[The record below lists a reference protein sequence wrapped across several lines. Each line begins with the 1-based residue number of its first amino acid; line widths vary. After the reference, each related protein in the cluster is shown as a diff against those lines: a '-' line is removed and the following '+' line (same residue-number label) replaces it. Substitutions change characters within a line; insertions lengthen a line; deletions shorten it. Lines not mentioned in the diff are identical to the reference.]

1 MIAAVRASSPLSQY
15 VGEEGS
21 CRVESKLHWQSFN
34 SEAGQALIGVPGSA
48 PELLRRVSHINNAE
62 TQSQNA
68 TF

>member
-21 CRVESKLHWQSFN
+21 CRVESKLQWQSFD

-48 PELLRRVSHINNAE
+48 PELRRGSHINNAE